1 MKRYY
6 FRKEERLCSIKL
18 IEELYKLGSSFVFYP
33 FRFVFKEVPIQEVPV
48 QLVISVPK
56 RKFKKAVDRNRI
68 KRQIRET
75 YRYQKENSLYPS
87 LLLKNKSL
95 HLLIIYTGNEIIT
108 TSKIE
113 KKLILGLERLITKL

>member
-18 IEELYKLGSSFVFYP
+18 IEELYEQGSSFVLYP
-33 FRFVFKEVPIQEVPV
+33 FRFVYKEVISEAAPV

-68 KRQIRET
+68 KRQIREI
-75 YRYQKENSLYPS
+75 YRYQKVNLLYPS
-87 LLLKNKSL
+87 LVQKNKSL

-113 KKLILGLERLITKL
+113 KKLNLGLERLISKL

>member
-6 FRKEERLCSIKL
+6 FNKEERLCSIKL
-18 IEELYKLGSSFVFYP
+18 IDELYSQGSSFVLYP
-33 FRFVFKEVPIQEVPV
+33 FRYVFKEIASQEPPI

-68 KRQIRET
+68 KRQVREV
-75 YRYQKENSLYPS
+75 YRHSKVDFLYPQ
-87 LLLKNKSL
+87 LIDKNKSL

-108 TSKIE
+108 TASIK
-113 KKLILGLERLITKL
+113 KKLNLGLERLLTKL

>member
-6 FRKEERLCSIKL
+6 FRKEERLCSVKL
-18 IEELYKLGSSFVFYP
+18 IEELYQQGSSFVLYP
-33 FRFVFKEVPIQEVPV
+33 FRFVYKEILTQSPPV

-56 RKFKKAVDRNRI
+56 RKFKKSVDRNRI
-68 KRQIRET
+68 KRQIREV
-75 YRYQKENSLYPS
+75 YRHQKEDILYPS
-87 LLLKNKSL
+87 LLLKNKSI

-113 KKLILGLERLITKL
+113 KKLNLGLQRLISKL

>member
-18 IEELYKLGSSFVFYP
+18 IEELYEQGSSFVLYP
-33 FRFVFKEVPIQEVPV
+33 FRFVYKEVISEAAPV

-68 KRQIRET
+68 KRQIREI
-75 YRYQKENSLYPS
+75 YRHQKVNLLYPS
-87 LLLKNKSL
+87 LVQKNKSL

-113 KKLILGLERLITKL
+113 KKLNLGLERLISKL